1 MDLKEDIAVVTLE
14 VNRCKT
20 LFWRLFL
27 VVLRKT
33 IVSSVNA
40 IYSLEIVLK
49 YLRLI
54 LLLVYLYILTVE
66 FFL

>member
-1 MDLKEDIAVVTLE
+1 MDLKEDTVVVTLE

-27 VVLRKT
+27 VVSRKP
-33 IVSSVNA
+33 IVSSVDT

-54 LLLVYLYILTVE
+54 LLYLYILTVE